1 METKLEDIL
10 ADYSLEAPK
19 RAVKKE
25 VCNVLNNT
33 LNTEFS
39 VADINYQNGS
49 VWVDADPM
57 VRSQIHLHK
66 QTIKETIS
74 KQLENRNIADIN

>member
-10 ADYSLEAPK
+10 ADYNIEAPE
-19 RAVKKE
+19 RTVKKE
-25 VCNVLNNT
+25 VCNILNNT

-39 VADINYQNGS
+39 VADIDYQNGS

-66 QTIKETIS
+66 QTIKESIS
-74 KQLENRNIADIN
+74 QRLENRNIADIN